1 MNKTKTKKID
11 NKSKK
16 EVELDLDP
24 DTLLKLCMLAHKED
38 ITLNQYVEKIL
49 REKLPTFKKSD
60 IQLLNE

>member
-1 MNKTKTKKID
+1 MNKTKIKKID

-38 ITLNQYVEKIL
+38 ITLNQFVEKIL